1 MQTVLIDFNE
11 RVEEIEEYFTFLDR
25 LIQHELEIVQ
35 SQDRTQVLIL
45 EDRLAK
51 TLKANGF
58 LLLYNLVESSM
69 RNAVEEIFSEL
80 HTRQVSFDQIS
91 VGLRKVI
98 LQNLKNCSVDKLH
111 SQISHIAVDIINISF
126 SSEELFSG
134 NIDRRKITEIARQYG
149 FSDDTDYEKTKHGKN
164 LVIIKSKRND
174 LAHGNKSFG
183 EVGRDVSIRELI
195 QYKNETIESMRAILQ
210 NIEEYLTDQQYLDS
224 R

>member
-25 LIQHELEIVQ
+25 LIQHELEMVQ

-45 EDRLAK
+45 EDRLVK

-98 LQNLKNCSVDKLH
+98 LQNLKNCSVDTLH
-111 SQISHIAVDIINISF
+111 SRISNISLDIINISF
-126 SSEELFSG
+126 NSKELFSG
-134 NIDRRKITEIARQYG
+134 NIDSRKITKLAQQYG
-149 FSDDTDYEKTKHGKN
+149 FSHDTNYQETKHGKN
-164 LVIIKSKRND
+164 LIIVKQKRND

-183 EVGRDVSIRELI
+183 EVGRDVSISELI
-195 QYKNETIESMRAILQ
+195 QYKNETVAYMREMLQ
-210 NIEEYLTDQQYLDS
+210 NIEEYLTTKQYLES